1 MCSQWLVLN
10 SAINSAQAESVLLK
24 LVSSNLSAP
33 TFMLDTKYSQ
43 YIQHRIDQKT
53 KPLGALG
60 LLENVAHQL
69 ALIQSQG
76 KEAAVEHIE
85 LNKPSIII
93 FAGDH
98 GIADE
103 GVSIAPSAVTQQMV
117 LNFLQGGAAINCFC
131 TVNDIDITVV
141 DTGILLPVETDN
153 PMLISQRLGTRTAN
167 FANEAAMSSETVEQG
182 IELGQLLINK
192 TISSG
197 SNLIMFGEMGIGNTS
212 SASAILSALANRSA
226 TECVGLGTGIN
237 SEQLERKKAV
247 VEQGVARCKGL
258 ELKEVKELK
267 DIKEVLAQVGG
278 YEIVQMV
285 GGFLGAYQTKTPV
298 LVDGFIVS
306 VAAYVATLIE
316 PNCRDYM
323 IFAHRSEES
332 GHQIVLELLAAEPLL
347 DLGLRLGEGTGAAL
361 AMPII
366 RAAAEF
372 YNNMASFE
380 SAGVTV

>member
-1 MCSQWLVLN
+1 
-10 SAINSAQAESVLLK
+10 
-24 LVSSNLSAP
+24 
-33 TFMLDTKYSQ
+33 MLDTQYSQ

-60 LLENVAHQL
+60 LLEKVAHQL

-76 KEAAVEHIE
+76 KEATVEYIE

-117 LNFLQGGAAINCFC
+117 LNFLSGGAAINCFC
-131 TVNDIDITVV
+131 AVNNIDITVV
-141 DTGILLPVETDN
+141 DTGILLPVESDSD
-153 PMLISQRLGTRTAN
+153 MLISQRLGTRTNN
-167 FANEAAMSSETVEQG
+167 FANEAAMSLETVERG
-182 IELGQLLINK
+182 IELGTELVSR
-192 TISSG
+192 TISNG
-197 SNLIMFGEMGIGNTS
+197 TNIIMFGEMGIGNTS
-212 SASAILSALANRSA
+212 SASAILSALANRA
-226 TECVGLGTGIN
+226 AAECVGLGTGIN
-237 SEQLERKKAV
+237 NDQLVRKVAV

-258 ELKEVKELK
+258 EPKKVKEAKEVKELK

-285 GGFLGAYQTKTPV
+285 GAFLGAYQNKTPV

-332 GHQIVLELLAAEPLL
+332 GHKILLELLDAEPLL

>member
-1 MCSQWLVLN
+1 
-10 SAINSAQAESVLLK
+10 
-24 LVSSNLSAP
+24 
-33 TFMLDTKYSQ
+33 MLDTKYSQ

-60 LLENVAHQL
+60 LLEKIAHQL

-76 KEAAVEHIE
+76 KESAVEHIE

-117 LNFLQGGAAINCFC
+117 LNFLSGGAAINCFC
-131 TVNDIDITVV
+131 AVNNIDITVV
-141 DTGILLPVETDN
+141 DTGILLPVESDS
-153 PMLISQRLGTRTAN
+153 PMLISQRLGTRTNN
-167 FANEAAMSSETVEQG
+167 FANEAAMSLETVERG
-182 IELGQLLINK
+182 IELGSELVSR
-192 TISSG
+192 TISNG
-197 SNLIMFGEMGIGNTS
+197 TNIIMFGEMGIGNTS
-212 SASAILSALANRSA
+212 SASAILSAVANRTA
-226 TECVGLGTGIN
+226 AECVGLGTGIN
-237 SEQLERKKAV
+237 NEQLSRKVEV
-247 VEQGVARCKGL
+247 VEQGVARCTGL
-258 ELKEVKELK
+258 DPKS
-267 DIKEVLAQVGG
+267 ILAQVGG

-285 GGFLGAYQTKTPV
+285 GAFLGAYQNRTPV

-332 GHQIVLELLAAEPLL
+332 GHKILLELLDAEPLL

>member
-1 MCSQWLVLN
+1 
-10 SAINSAQAESVLLK
+10 
-24 LVSSNLSAP
+24 
-33 TFMLDTKYSQ
+33 MLDTKYSQ

-60 LLENVAHQL
+60 LLEKVAHQL

-76 KEAAVEHIE
+76 KESAVEHIE

-117 LNFLQGGAAINCFC
+117 LNFLSGGAAINCFC
-131 TVNDIDITVV
+131 AVNNIDITVV
-141 DTGILLPVETDN
+141 DTGILLPIESDN
-153 PMLISQRLGTRTAN
+153 PMLISQRLGTRTNN
-167 FANEAAMSSETVEQG
+167 FVNEAAMSLETVERG
-182 IELGQLLINK
+182 IELGAELVSK
-192 TISSG
+192 TISNG
-197 SNLIMFGEMGIGNTS
+197 TNIIMFGEMGIGNTS
-212 SASAILSALANRSA
+212 SASAILSALTNRTA
-226 TECVGLGTGIN
+226 VECVGLGTGIN
-237 SEQLERKKAV
+237 NQQLTRKVAV

-258 ELKEVKELK
+258 ELKEVKDLK
-267 DIKEVLAQVGG
+267 AVLAQVGG

-285 GGFLGAYQTKTPV
+285 GGFLGAYQNRTPV

-316 PNCRDYM
+316 PNCREYM

-332 GHQIVLELLAAEPLL
+332 GHKILLELLDAEPLL

-366 RAAAEF
+366 RAAVEF

>member
-1 MCSQWLVLN
+1 
-10 SAINSAQAESVLLK
+10 
-24 LVSSNLSAP
+24 
-33 TFMLDTKYSQ
+33 MLDTQYSQ

-60 LLENVAHQL
+60 LLEKVAHQL

-103 GVSIAPSAVTQQMV
+103 GVSIAPSAVTEQMV
-117 LNFLQGGAAINCFC
+117 LNFLSGGAAINCFC
-131 TVNDIDITVV
+131 AVNNIDITVV
-141 DTGILLPVETDN
+141 DTGILLPVESDSD
-153 PMLISQRLGTRTAN
+153 MLISQRLGTRTNN
-167 FANEAAMSSETVEQG
+167 FANEAAMSLETVERG
-182 IELGQLLINK
+182 IELGTELVSR
-192 TISSG
+192 TISNG
-197 SNLIMFGEMGIGNTS
+197 TNIIMFGEMGIGNTS
-212 SASAILSALANRSA
+212 SASAILSALANRA
-226 TECVGLGTGIN
+226 AAECVGLGTGIN
-237 SEQLERKKAV
+237 NEQLARKVAV

-258 ELKEVKELK
+258 ELKELTDLK
-267 DIKEVLAQVGG
+267 DLKEVLAQVGG

-285 GGFLGAYQTKTPV
+285 GGFLGAYQNRTPI

-316 PNCRDYM
+316 PSCRDYM

-332 GHQIVLELLAAEPLL
+332 GHKILLELLDAEPLL

>member
-1 MCSQWLVLN
+1 
-10 SAINSAQAESVLLK
+10 
-24 LVSSNLSAP
+24 
-33 TFMLDTKYSQ
+33 MLDTQYSQ

-60 LLENVAHQL
+60 LLEKVAHQL

-85 LNKPSIII
+85 LNKPRIII

-117 LNFLQGGAAINCFC
+117 FNFLSGGAAINCFC
-131 TVNDIDITVV
+131 AVNNIDITVV
-141 DTGILLPVETDN
+141 DTGILLPVESDSD
-153 PMLISQRLGTRTAN
+153 MLISQRLGTRTNN
-167 FANEAAMSSETVEQG
+167 FANEAAMSLETVERG
-182 IELGQLLINK
+182 IELGTELVSR
-192 TISSG
+192 TISNG
-197 SNLIMFGEMGIGNTS
+197 TNIIMFGEMGIGNTS
-212 SASAILSALANRSA
+212 SASAILSALSNRA
-226 TECVGLGTGIN
+226 AAECVGLGTGIN
-237 SEQLERKKAV
+237 NEQLARKVAV

-258 ELKEVKELK
+258 ELKEVKELADLTDIKGLK

-285 GGFLGAYQTKTPV
+285 GGFLGAYQNRTPI

-332 GHQIVLELLAAEPLL
+332 GHKILLELLDAEPLL

>member
-1 MCSQWLVLN
+1 
-10 SAINSAQAESVLLK
+10 
-24 LVSSNLSAP
+24 
-33 TFMLDTKYSQ
+33 MLDTQYSQ

-60 LLENVAHQL
+60 LLEKVAHQL

-76 KEAAVEHIE
+76 KETAVEHIE

-117 LNFLQGGAAINCFC
+117 LNFLSGGAAINCFC
-131 TVNDIDITVV
+131 AVNNVEITVV
-141 DTGILLPVETDN
+141 DTGILLPVESDSD
-153 PMLISQRLGTRTAN
+153 MLISQRLGTRTNN
-167 FANEAAMSSETVEQG
+167 FANEAAMSLETVERG
-182 IELGQLLINK
+182 IELGTGLVSR
-192 TISSG
+192 TISNG
-197 SNLIMFGEMGIGNTS
+197 TNIIMFGEMGIGNTS
-212 SASAILSALANRSA
+212 SASAILSALSNRSA
-226 TECVGLGTGIN
+226 DECVGLGTGIN
-237 SEQLERKKAV
+237 NEQLARKVAV

-258 ELKEVKELK
+258 DLKEVK

-285 GGFLGAYQTKTPV
+285 GGFLGAYENRTPV

-316 PNCRDYM
+316 PNCCDYM

-332 GHQIVLELLAAEPLL
+332 GHKILLELLDAEPLL

>member
-1 MCSQWLVLN
+1 
-10 SAINSAQAESVLLK
+10 
-24 LVSSNLSAP
+24 
-33 TFMLDTKYSQ
+33 MLDTKYSQ
-43 YIQHRIDQKT
+43 QIQHRIDQKT

-60 LLENVAHQL
+60 LLEKTAFQL

-76 KEAAVEHIE
+76 QESAAEHIE

-117 LNFLQGGAAINCFC
+117 LNFLNGGAAINCFC
-131 TVNDIDITVV
+131 AVNNIDITVV
-141 DTGILLPVETDN
+141 DTGILLPVEADSS
-153 PMLISQRLGTRTAN
+153 MLVSQRLGTRTNN
-167 FANEAAMSSETVEQG
+167 FANEAAMSLETVERG
-182 IELGQLLINK
+182 IEMGAELVSR
-192 TISSG
+192 TISNG
-197 SNLIMFGEMGIGNTS
+197 TNIIMFGEMGIGNTS
-212 SASAILSALANRSA
+212 SASAILSALTKRTTA
-226 TECVGLGTGIN
+226 ECVGLGTGIN
-237 SEQLERKKAV
+237 NEQLARKVAL

-258 ELKEVKELK
+258 GPKS
-267 DIKEVLAQVGG
+267 ILAQVGG

-285 GGFLGAYQTKTPV
+285 GGFLGAYHNRTPV

-332 GHQIVLELLAAEPLL
+332 GHKILLDLLNAEPLL

-361 AMPII
+361 AMPIL

>member
-1 MCSQWLVLN
+1 
-10 SAINSAQAESVLLK
+10 
-24 LVSSNLSAP
+24 
-33 TFMLDTKYSQ
+33 MLDTQYSQ

-60 LLENVAHQL
+60 LLEKVAHQL

-76 KEAAVEHIE
+76 KQAAVEYIE

-103 GVSIAPSAVTQQMV
+103 GISIAPSAVTQQMV
-117 LNFLQGGAAINCFC
+117 LNFLSGGAAINCFC
-131 TVNDIDITVV
+131 AVNDIDITVV
-141 DTGILLPVETDN
+141 DTGILLPVESDSD
-153 PMLISQRLGTRTAN
+153 MLISQRLGTRTNN
-167 FANEAAMSSETVEQG
+167 FANEAAMSFETVERG
-182 IELGQLLINK
+182 IELGTELISR
-192 TISSG
+192 TISNG
-197 SNLIMFGEMGIGNTS
+197 TNIIMFGEMGIGNTS
-212 SASAILSALANRSA
+212 SASAILSALANRA
-226 TECVGLGTGIN
+226 AAECVGLGTGIN
-237 SEQLERKKAV
+237 NEQLARKVAV

-258 ELKEVKELK
+258 DAKEVKDLTDLK

-285 GGFLGAYQTKTPV
+285 GGFLGAYQNKTPV

-332 GHQIVLELLAAEPLL
+332 GHKILLELLDAEPLL

>member
-1 MCSQWLVLN
+1 
-10 SAINSAQAESVLLK
+10 
-24 LVSSNLSAP
+24 
-33 TFMLDTKYSQ
+33 MLDTQYSQ

-60 LLENVAHQL
+60 LLEKVAHQL

-85 LNKPSIII
+85 LNKPRIII

-117 LNFLQGGAAINCFC
+117 FSFLSGGAAINCFC
-131 TVNDIDITVV
+131 AVNNIDITVV
-141 DTGILLPVETDN
+141 DTGILLPVESDSD
-153 PMLISQRLGTRTAN
+153 MLISQRLGTRTNN
-167 FANEAAMSSETVEQG
+167 FANEAAMSLETVERG
-182 IELGQLLINK
+182 IELGTELVSR
-192 TISSG
+192 TISNG
-197 SNLIMFGEMGIGNTS
+197 TNIIMFGEMGIGNTS
-212 SASAILSALANRSA
+212 SASAILSALANRA
-226 TECVGLGTGIN
+226 AAECVGLGTGIN
-237 SEQLERKKAV
+237 NEQLARKVAV

-258 ELKEVKELK
+258 ELKELTDLK

-285 GGFLGAYQTKTPV
+285 GGFLGAYQNRTPI

-316 PNCRDYM
+316 PSCRDYM

-332 GHQIVLELLAAEPLL
+332 GHKILLELLDAEPLL

>member
-1 MCSQWLVLN
+1 
-10 SAINSAQAESVLLK
+10 
-24 LVSSNLSAP
+24 
-33 TFMLDTKYSQ
+33 MLDTQYSQ

-60 LLENVAHQL
+60 LLEKVAHQL

-85 LNKPSIII
+85 LNKPRIII

-117 LNFLQGGAAINCFC
+117 LNFLSGGAAINCFC
-131 TVNDIDITVV
+131 AVNNVEITVV
-141 DTGILLPVETDN
+141 DTGILLPVESDSD
-153 PMLISQRLGTRTAN
+153 MLISQRLGTRTNN
-167 FANEAAMSSETVEQG
+167 FANEAAMSLETVERG
-182 IELGQLLINK
+182 IELGTELVSR
-192 TISSG
+192 TISNG
-197 SNLIMFGEMGIGNTS
+197 TNIIMFGEMGIGNTS
-212 SASAILSALANRSA
+212 SASAILSALANRTA
-226 TECVGLGTGIN
+226 DECVGLGTGIN
-237 SEQLERKKAV
+237 NEQLARKVAV
-247 VEQGVARCKGL
+247 VKQGVARCINP
-258 ELKEVKELK
+258 
-267 DIKEVLAQVGG
+267 DAKEVLSQVGG

-285 GGFLGAYQTKTPV
+285 GGFLGAYENRTPV

-316 PNCRDYM
+316 PSCRDYM

-332 GHQIVLELLAAEPLL
+332 GHKILLELLDAEPLL

-372 YNNMASFE
+372 YNNMASFA

>member
-1 MCSQWLVLN
+1 
-10 SAINSAQAESVLLK
+10 
-24 LVSSNLSAP
+24 
-33 TFMLDTKYSQ
+33 MLDTQYSQ

-60 LLENVAHQL
+60 LLEKVAHQL

-76 KEAAVEHIE
+76 QDTAVAHIE
-85 LNKPSIII
+85 LNRPSIII

-153 PMLISQRLGTRTAN
+153 PMLISQRLGTRTEN
-167 FANEAAMSSETVEQG
+167 FAHQAAMMPDTVELG
-182 IELGQLLINK
+182 IELGQSLVSKMIRN
-192 TISSG
+192 G

-212 SASAILSALANRSA
+212 SASAILSALANRTA
-226 TECVGLGTGIN
+226 QECVGLGTGIN
-237 SEQLERKKAV
+237 SAQFVRKKMV

-258 ELKEVKELK
+258 NPR
-267 DIKEVLAQVGG
+267 DVLAQVGG
-278 YEIVQMV
+278 YEIVQMI
-285 GGFLGAYQTKTPV
+285 GGFLGAYQNRTPI

-323 IFAHRSEES
+323 IFAHRSEEA
-332 GHQIVLELLAAEPLL
+332 GHKIILELLDAEPLL

-366 RAAAEF
+366 RAAVEF

>member
-1 MCSQWLVLN
+1 
-10 SAINSAQAESVLLK
+10 
-24 LVSSNLSAP
+24 
-33 TFMLDTKYSQ
+33 MLDTQYSQ

-60 LLENVAHQL
+60 LLEKVAHQL

-117 LNFLQGGAAINCFC
+117 LNFLSGGAAINCFC
-131 TVNDIDITVV
+131 TVNNIDITVV
-141 DTGILLPVETDN
+141 DTGILLPVESDSD
-153 PMLISQRLGTRTAN
+153 MLISQRLGTRTNN
-167 FANEAAMSSETVEQG
+167 FANEAAMSLETVERG
-182 IELGQLLINK
+182 IELGTELVSR
-192 TISSG
+192 TISNG
-197 SNLIMFGEMGIGNTS
+197 TNIIMFGEMGIGNTS
-212 SASAILSALANRSA
+212 SASAILSALANRTA
-226 TECVGLGTGIN
+226 VECVGLGTGIN
-237 SEQLERKKAV
+237 NEQLARKVAV

-258 ELKEVKELK
+258 ELKELKELTDLK

-285 GGFLGAYQTKTPV
+285 GGFLGAYQNRTPI

-332 GHQIVLELLAAEPLL
+332 GHKILLELLDAEPLL

>member
-1 MCSQWLVLN
+1 
-10 SAINSAQAESVLLK
+10 
-24 LVSSNLSAP
+24 
-33 TFMLDTKYSQ
+33 MLDTQYSQ

-60 LLENVAHQL
+60 LLEKVAHQL
-69 ALIQSQG
+69 VLIQSQG

-117 LNFLQGGAAINCFC
+117 LNFLSGGAAINCFC
-131 TVNDIDITVV
+131 TVNNIDITVV
-141 DTGILLPVETDN
+141 DTGILLPVESDSD
-153 PMLISQRLGTRTAN
+153 MLISQRLGTRTNN
-167 FANEAAMSSETVEQG
+167 FANEAAMSLETVERG
-182 IELGQLLINK
+182 IELGTELVSR
-192 TISSG
+192 TISNG
-197 SNLIMFGEMGIGNTS
+197 TNIIMFGEMGIGNTS
-212 SASAILSALANRSA
+212 SASAILSALANRTA
-226 TECVGLGTGIN
+226 VECVGLGTGIN
-237 SEQLERKKAV
+237 NEQLARKVAV

-258 ELKEVKELK
+258 DLKEVK

-285 GGFLGAYQTKTPV
+285 GGFLGAYQNRTPV

-332 GHQIVLELLAAEPLL
+332 GHKILLELLDAEPLL

-380 SAGVTV
+380 SARVTV

>member
-1 MCSQWLVLN
+1 
-10 SAINSAQAESVLLK
+10 
-24 LVSSNLSAP
+24 
-33 TFMLDTKYSQ
+33 MLDTKYSQ
-43 YIQHRIDQKT
+43 QIQHRIDQKT
-53 KPLGALG
+53 KPLGSLG
-60 LLENVAHQL
+60 LLEKTAFQL

-76 KEAAVEHIE
+76 QESAVEHIE

-117 LNFLQGGAAINCFC
+117 LNFLNGGAAINCFC
-131 TVNDIDITVV
+131 AVNNIDITVV
-141 DTGILLPVETDN
+141 DTGILLPVEADS
-153 PMLISQRLGTRTAN
+153 PMLVSQRLGTRTNN
-167 FANEAAMSSETVEQG
+167 FANEPAMSLETEERG
-182 IELGQLLINK
+182 IELGAELVSR
-192 TISSG
+192 TISNG
-197 SNLIMFGEMGIGNTS
+197 TNIIMFGEMGIGNTS
-212 SASAILSALANRSA
+212 SASAILSALANRTA
-226 TECVGLGTGIN
+226 DECVGLGTGIN
-237 SEQLERKKAV
+237 NEQLVRKVAV

-258 ELKEVKELK
+258 DPKS
-267 DIKEVLAQVGG
+267 ILAQVGG

-285 GGFLGAYQTKTPV
+285 GGFLGAYHNRTPV
-298 LVDGFIVS
+298 LVDGFIVT

-332 GHQIVLELLAAEPLL
+332 GHKILLELLKAEPLL

-361 AMPII
+361 AMPIL
-366 RAAAEF
+366 RSAAEF

>member
-1 MCSQWLVLN
+1 
-10 SAINSAQAESVLLK
+10 
-24 LVSSNLSAP
+24 
-33 TFMLDTKYSQ
+33 MLDTQYSQ

-60 LLENVAHQL
+60 LLEKVAHQL

-117 LNFLQGGAAINCFC
+117 LNFLSGGAAINCFC
-131 TVNDIDITVV
+131 AVNNIDITVV
-141 DTGILLPVETDN
+141 DTGILLPVESDSD
-153 PMLISQRLGTRTAN
+153 MLISQRLGTRTNN
-167 FANEAAMSSETVEQG
+167 FANEAAMSLETVERG
-182 IELGQLLINK
+182 IELGTELVSR
-192 TISSG
+192 TISNG
-197 SNLIMFGEMGIGNTS
+197 TNIIMFGEMGIGNTS
-212 SASAILSALANRSA
+212 SASAILSALANRA
-226 TECVGLGTGIN
+226 AAECVGLGTGIN
-237 SEQLERKKAV
+237 NEQLARKVVV

-258 ELKEVKELK
+258 DANEVK
-267 DIKEVLAQVGG
+267 DIKQVLAQVGG

-285 GGFLGAYQTKTPV
+285 GGFLGAYQNRTPV

-332 GHQIVLELLAAEPLL
+332 GHKILLELLDAEPLL

>member
-1 MCSQWLVLN
+1 
-10 SAINSAQAESVLLK
+10 
-24 LVSSNLSAP
+24 
-33 TFMLDTKYSQ
+33 MLDTQYSQ

-60 LLENVAHQL
+60 LLEKVAHQL

-76 KEAAVEHIE
+76 KEAAVDHIE

-117 LNFLQGGAAINCFC
+117 LNFLSGGAAINCFC
-131 TVNDIDITVV
+131 VVNNIDITVV
-141 DTGILLPVETDN
+141 DTGILLPVESDSD
-153 PMLISQRLGTRTAN
+153 MLISQRLGTRTNN
-167 FANEAAMSSETVEQG
+167 FANEAAMSLETVERG
-182 IELGQLLINK
+182 IELGTELVAR
-192 TISSG
+192 TISNG
-197 SNLIMFGEMGIGNTS
+197 TNIIMFGEMGIGNTS

-226 TECVGLGTGIN
+226 DECVGLGTGIN
-237 SEQLERKKAV
+237 NEQLARKVAV

-258 ELKEVKELK
+258 ELKEFKGLK
-267 DIKEVLAQVGG
+267 DTKEVLAQVGG

-285 GGFLGAYQTKTPV
+285 GGFLGAYQNRTPV

-316 PNCRDYM
+316 PSCRDYM

-332 GHQIVLELLAAEPLL
+332 GHKILLELLDAEPLL

>member
-1 MCSQWLVLN
+1 
-10 SAINSAQAESVLLK
+10 
-24 LVSSNLSAP
+24 
-33 TFMLDTKYSQ
+33 MLDTQYSQ
-43 YIQHRIDQKT
+43 FIQHRIDQKT

-60 LLENVAHQL
+60 LLEKVAHQL

-117 LNFLQGGAAINCFC
+117 LNFLSGGAAINCFC
-131 TVNDIDITVV
+131 AVNNIDITVV
-141 DTGILLPVETDN
+141 DTGILLPVESDSD
-153 PMLISQRLGTRTAN
+153 MLISQRLGTRTNN
-167 FANEAAMSSETVEQG
+167 FANEAAMSLETVERG
-182 IELGQLLINK
+182 IELGTELVSR
-192 TISSG
+192 TISNG
-197 SNLIMFGEMGIGNTS
+197 TNIIMFGEMGIGNTS
-212 SASAILSALANRSA
+212 SASAILSALANRA
-226 TECVGLGTGIN
+226 AAECVGLGTGIN
-237 SEQLERKKAV
+237 NEQLARKVAV

-258 ELKEVKELK
+258 ELKELTDLK
-267 DIKEVLAQVGG
+267 DIKGLKEVLAQVGG

-285 GGFLGAYQTKTPV
+285 GGFLGAYQNRTPI

-316 PNCRDYM
+316 PSCRDYM

-332 GHQIVLELLAAEPLL
+332 GHKILLELLDAEPLL

>member
-1 MCSQWLVLN
+1 
-10 SAINSAQAESVLLK
+10 
-24 LVSSNLSAP
+24 
-33 TFMLDTKYSQ
+33 MLDTQYSQ

-60 LLENVAHQL
+60 LLEKVAHQL

-117 LNFLQGGAAINCFC
+117 LNFLSGGAAINCFC
-131 TVNDIDITVV
+131 AVNNIDITVV
-141 DTGILLPVETDN
+141 DTGILLPVESDSD
-153 PMLISQRLGTRTAN
+153 MLISQRLGTRTNN
-167 FANEAAMSSETVEQG
+167 FANEAAMSLETVERG
-182 IELGQLLINK
+182 IELGTELVSR
-192 TISSG
+192 TISNG
-197 SNLIMFGEMGIGNTS
+197 TNIIMFGEMGIGNTS
-212 SASAILSALANRSA
+212 SASAILSALANRA
-226 TECVGLGTGIN
+226 AAECVGLGTGIN
-237 SEQLERKKAV
+237 NEQLARKVAV

-258 ELKEVKELK
+258 DANEVK

-285 GGFLGAYQTKTPV
+285 GGFLGAYQNRTPV

-316 PNCRDYM
+316 PSCRDYM

-332 GHQIVLELLAAEPLL
+332 GHKILLELLDAEPLL

>member
-1 MCSQWLVLN
+1 
-10 SAINSAQAESVLLK
+10 
-24 LVSSNLSAP
+24 
-33 TFMLDTKYSQ
+33 MLDTQYSQ

-60 LLENVAHQL
+60 LLEKVAHQL

-117 LNFLQGGAAINCFC
+117 LNFLSGGAAINCFC
-131 TVNDIDITVV
+131 AVNNVDITVV
-141 DTGILLPVETDN
+141 DTGILLPVESDSD
-153 PMLISQRLGTRTAN
+153 MLVSQRLGTRTNN
-167 FANEAAMSSETVEQG
+167 FANEAAMSLGTVERG
-182 IELGQLLINK
+182 IELGTELVSR
-192 TISSG
+192 TISNG
-197 SNLIMFGEMGIGNTS
+197 TNIIMFGEMGIGNTS
-212 SASAILSALANRSA
+212 SASAILSALANRTA
-226 TECVGLGTGIN
+226 VECVGLGTGIN
-237 SEQLERKKAV
+237 NEQLARKVAV

-258 ELKEVKELK
+258 DLKEVKDTK
-267 DIKEVLAQVGG
+267 KVLAQVGG

-285 GGFLGAYQTKTPV
+285 GGFLGAYQNRTPI

-332 GHQIVLELLAAEPLL
+332 GHKILLELLDAEPLL

-366 RAAAEF
+366 RAAVEF

>member
-1 MCSQWLVLN
+1 
-10 SAINSAQAESVLLK
+10 
-24 LVSSNLSAP
+24 
-33 TFMLDTKYSQ
+33 MLDTQYSQ

-60 LLENVAHQL
+60 LLEKVAHQL

-117 LNFLQGGAAINCFC
+117 LNFLSGGAAINCFC
-131 TVNDIDITVV
+131 AVNNIDITVV
-141 DTGILLPVETDN
+141 DTGILLPVESDS
-153 PMLISQRLGTRTAN
+153 PMLISQRLGTRTNN
-167 FANEAAMSSETVEQG
+167 FANEAAMSLETVERG
-182 IELGQLLINK
+182 IELGSELVSR
-192 TISSG
+192 TISNG
-197 SNLIMFGEMGIGNTS
+197 TNIIMFGEMGIGNTS
-212 SASAILSALANRSA
+212 SASAILSAVANRTA
-226 TECVGLGTGIN
+226 AECVGLGTGIN
-237 SEQLERKKAV
+237 NEQLARKVAV

-258 ELKEVKELK
+258 DANEVK

-285 GGFLGAYQTKTPV
+285 GAFLGAYQNKTPV

-316 PNCRDYM
+316 PSCRDYM

-332 GHQIVLELLAAEPLL
+332 GHKILLELLDAEPLL

>member
-1 MCSQWLVLN
+1 
-10 SAINSAQAESVLLK
+10 
-24 LVSSNLSAP
+24 
-33 TFMLDTKYSQ
+33 MLDTQYSQ

-60 LLENVAHQL
+60 LLEKVAHQL

-117 LNFLQGGAAINCFC
+117 LNFLSGGAAINCFC
-131 TVNDIDITVV
+131 TVNNIDITVV
-141 DTGILLPVETDN
+141 DTGILLPVESDSD
-153 PMLISQRLGTRTAN
+153 MLISQRLGTRTNN
-167 FANEAAMSSETVEQG
+167 FANEAAMSLETVERG
-182 IELGQLLINK
+182 IELGTELVSR
-192 TISSG
+192 TISNG
-197 SNLIMFGEMGIGNTS
+197 TNIIMFGEMGIGNTS
-212 SASAILSALANRSA
+212 SASAILSALANRA
-226 TECVGLGTGIN
+226 AAECVGLGTGIN
-237 SEQLERKKAV
+237 NEQLERKVAV

-258 ELKEVKELK
+258 DLKEVK

-285 GGFLGAYQTKTPV
+285 GGFLGAYQNRTPV

-316 PNCRDYM
+316 PSCRDYM

-332 GHQIVLELLAAEPLL
+332 GHKILLELLDAEPLL

>member
-1 MCSQWLVLN
+1 
-10 SAINSAQAESVLLK
+10 
-24 LVSSNLSAP
+24 
-33 TFMLDTKYSQ
+33 MLDTQYSQ

-60 LLENVAHQL
+60 LLEKVAHQL

-76 KEAAVEHIE
+76 KETAVEHIE
-85 LNKPSIII
+85 LNKPRIII

-117 LNFLQGGAAINCFC
+117 LNFLSGGAAINCFC
-131 TVNDIDITVV
+131 AVNNVEITVV
-141 DTGILLPVETDN
+141 DTGILLPVESDSD
-153 PMLISQRLGTRTAN
+153 MLISQRLGTRTNN
-167 FANEAAMSSETVEQG
+167 FANEAAMSLETVERG
-182 IELGQLLINK
+182 IELGTELVSR
-192 TISSG
+192 TISNG
-197 SNLIMFGEMGIGNTS
+197 TNIIMFGEMGIGNTS
-212 SASAILSALANRSA
+212 SASAILSALANRTA
-226 TECVGLGTGIN
+226 DECVGLGTGIN
-237 SEQLERKKAV
+237 NEQLARKVAV
-247 VEQGVARCKGL
+247 VKQGVARCINP
-258 ELKEVKELK
+258 
-267 DIKEVLAQVGG
+267 DAKEVLSQVGG

-285 GGFLGAYQTKTPV
+285 GGFLGAYENRTPV

-332 GHQIVLELLAAEPLL
+332 GHKILLELLDAEPLL

>member
-1 MCSQWLVLN
+1 
-10 SAINSAQAESVLLK
+10 
-24 LVSSNLSAP
+24 
-33 TFMLDTKYSQ
+33 MLDTQYSQ

-60 LLENVAHQL
+60 LLEKVAHQL

-98 GIADE
+98 GVADE

-117 LNFLQGGAAINCFC
+117 LNFLSGGAAINCFC
-131 TVNDIDITVV
+131 AVNNVDITVV
-141 DTGILLPVETDN
+141 DTGILLPVESDSD
-153 PMLISQRLGTRTAN
+153 MLISQRLGTRTNN
-167 FANEAAMSSETVEQG
+167 FANEAAMSLETVERG
-182 IELGQLLINK
+182 IELGTELVSR
-192 TISSG
+192 TISNG
-197 SNLIMFGEMGIGNTS
+197 TNIIMFGEMGIGNTS
-212 SASAILSALANRSA
+212 SASAILSALANRTA
-226 TECVGLGTGIN
+226 VECVGLGTGIN
-237 SEQLERKKAV
+237 NEQLARKVAV
-247 VEQGVARCKGL
+247 VEQGVARCKGIDA
-258 ELKEVKELK
+258 KEVK

-285 GGFLGAYQTKTPV
+285 GGFLGAYQNKTPV

-332 GHQIVLELLAAEPLL
+332 GHKILLELLDAEPLL

>member
-1 MCSQWLVLN
+1 
-10 SAINSAQAESVLLK
+10 
-24 LVSSNLSAP
+24 
-33 TFMLDTKYSQ
+33 MLDTQYSQ

-60 LLENVAHQL
+60 LLEKVAHQL

-85 LNKPSIII
+85 LNKPRIII

-117 LNFLQGGAAINCFC
+117 LNFLSGGAAINCFC
-131 TVNDIDITVV
+131 AVNNIDITVV
-141 DTGILLPVETDN
+141 DTGILLPVESDSD
-153 PMLISQRLGTRTAN
+153 MLISQRLGTRTNN
-167 FANEAAMSSETVEQG
+167 FANEAAMSLETVERG
-182 IELGQLLINK
+182 IELGTELVSR
-192 TISSG
+192 TISNG
-197 SNLIMFGEMGIGNTS
+197 TNIIMFGEMGIGNTS
-212 SASAILSALANRSA
+212 SASAILSALANRA
-226 TECVGLGTGIN
+226 AAECVGLGTGIN
-237 SEQLERKKAV
+237 NEQLARKVAV
-247 VEQGVARCKGL
+247 VEQGVARCKGI
-258 ELKEVKELK
+258 ELKELTDLK

-285 GGFLGAYQTKTPV
+285 GGFLGAYQNRTPI

-316 PNCRDYM
+316 PSCRDYM

-332 GHQIVLELLAAEPLL
+332 GHKILLELLDAEPLL

>member
-1 MCSQWLVLN
+1 
-10 SAINSAQAESVLLK
+10 
-24 LVSSNLSAP
+24 
-33 TFMLDTKYSQ
+33 MLDTQYSQ

-60 LLENVAHQL
+60 LLEKVAHQL

-117 LNFLQGGAAINCFC
+117 LNFLSDGAAINCFC
-131 TVNDIDITVV
+131 AVNNIDITVV
-141 DTGILLPVETDN
+141 DTGILLPVESDSD
-153 PMLISQRLGTRTAN
+153 MLISQRLGTRTNN
-167 FANEAAMSSETVEQG
+167 FANEAAMSLETVERG
-182 IELGQLLINK
+182 IELGTDLVSK
-192 TISSG
+192 TISNG
-197 SNLIMFGEMGIGNTS
+197 TNIIMFGEMGIGNTS
-212 SASAILSALANRSA
+212 SASAILSALANRA
-226 TECVGLGTGIN
+226 AAECVGLGTGIN
-237 SEQLERKKAV
+237 NEQLARKVAV

-258 ELKEVKELK
+258 DANEVK

-285 GGFLGAYQTKTPV
+285 GAFLGAYQNKTPV

-316 PNCRDYM
+316 PSCRDYM

-332 GHQIVLELLAAEPLL
+332 GHKILLELLDAEPLL

-366 RAAAEF
+366 CAAAEF

>member
-1 MCSQWLVLN
+1 
-10 SAINSAQAESVLLK
+10 
-24 LVSSNLSAP
+24 
-33 TFMLDTKYSQ
+33 MLDTQYSQ

-60 LLENVAHQL
+60 LLEKVAHQL

-85 LNKPSIII
+85 LNKPRIII

-117 LNFLQGGAAINCFC
+117 LNFLSGGAAINCFC
-131 TVNDIDITVV
+131 AVNNIDITVV
-141 DTGILLPVETDN
+141 DTGILLPVESDSD
-153 PMLISQRLGTRTAN
+153 MLISQRLGTRTNN
-167 FANEAAMSSETVEQG
+167 FANEAAMSLETVERG
-182 IELGQLLINK
+182 IELGTELVSR
-192 TISSG
+192 TISNG
-197 SNLIMFGEMGIGNTS
+197 TNIIMFGEMGIGNTS
-212 SASAILSALANRSA
+212 SASAILSALANRA
-226 TECVGLGTGIN
+226 AAECVGLGTGIN
-237 SEQLERKKAV
+237 NEQLARKVAV

-258 ELKEVKELK
+258 ELKELTDLK

-285 GGFLGAYQTKTPV
+285 GGFLGAYQNRTPI

-316 PNCRDYM
+316 PSCRDYM

-332 GHQIVLELLAAEPLL
+332 GHKILLELLDAEPLL

>member
-1 MCSQWLVLN
+1 
-10 SAINSAQAESVLLK
+10 
-24 LVSSNLSAP
+24 
-33 TFMLDTKYSQ
+33 MLDTQYSQ

-60 LLENVAHQL
+60 LLEKVAHQL

-117 LNFLQGGAAINCFC
+117 LNFLSGGAAINCFC
-131 TVNDIDITVV
+131 TVNNIDITVV
-141 DTGILLPVETDN
+141 DTGILLPVESDSD
-153 PMLISQRLGTRTAN
+153 MLTSQRLGTRTNN
-167 FANEAAMSSETVEQG
+167 FANEAAMSLETVERG
-182 IELGQLLINK
+182 IELGTELVSR
-192 TISSG
+192 TISNG
-197 SNLIMFGEMGIGNTS
+197 TNIIMFGEMGIGNTS
-212 SASAILSALANRSA
+212 SASAILSALSNRA
-226 TECVGLGTGIN
+226 AAECVGLGTGIN
-237 SEQLERKKAV
+237 NEQLARKVAV

-258 ELKEVKELK
+258 ELKEVKELADLTDIKGLK

-285 GGFLGAYQTKTPV
+285 GGFLGAYQNRTPI

-332 GHQIVLELLAAEPLL
+332 GHKILLELLDAEPLL